1 MKSRNHLVYSY
12 SVAALVTADLIGAG
26 TGMRIQADEVTS
38 TNSETTTQASQND
51 SSVQVA
57 NDSASVV
64 SGSEKQV
71 ADTSVSEKTADKEQV
86 TGTSTTDT
94 NIADTNQASAKTQ
107 QDINKEVVT
116 PESNG
121 EIHQIADFQVAN
133 PATGTLTKEGN
144 DLHADSVDKGDSYA
158 FSD

>member
-57 NDSASVV
+57 DDSASVV

-94 NIADTNQASAKTQ
+94 NQASAKTQ
-107 QDINKEVVT
+107 
-116 PESNG
+116 
-121 EIHQIADFQVAN
+121 
-133 PATGTLTKEGN
+133 
-144 DLHADSVDKGDSYA
+144 
-158 FSD
+158 